1 MQYLDSLNKI
11 YGPLVR
17 ISPNEV
23 VLSDLQATKDIH
35 RVGTSFRKSDWYSKL
50 TTAREHNI
58 FSLVDPKAHQERRRL
73 LSHPLSEGPLR
84 ELEPVVLENVELA
97 IRKIQERM
105 DTDGSADLLKWF
117 FFMATDIIGQLSFGE
132 SFRMLE
138 YGKETQYS
146 IDLKNVTFYNALLV
160 EIPLIMKV
168 VSAIPCSFI
177 KNITSAAARRT
188 AYAENL
194 LNRYRQYLKSNPDC
208 EKPMLLSRELKA
220 HDAGQISHDV
230 IESDAEAYIL
240 GGSDTTAITLTYL
253 VWVVSEHPAVQ
264 QRLIREVRSL
274 PDGFKAD
281 DLKKLSYM
289 GQVIEE
295 SLRLYGAAPGDLPRA
310 VPAGGKRL
318 CGHYI
323 PGGLTVTT
331 QAFDPSRWENP
342 TQDMKDAFMP
352 FGAGSRI
359 CLGLHLARL
368 ELRMT
373 IAHFHR
379 AFPKGVRLTD
389 GMTDGDME
397 MENYFLIQPK
407 ARRCKVARA

>member
-1 MQYLDSLNKI
+1 MVFLHGYRYHWSVELWRVVSHVGIWQSKFLEYLYLEI
-11 YGPLVR
+11 
-17 ISPNEV
+17 
-23 VLSDLQATKDIH
+23 
-35 RVGTSFRKSDWYSKL
+35 
-50 TTAREHNI
+50 NI
-58 FSLVDPKAHQERRRL
+58 F
-73 LSHPLSEGPLR
+73 
-84 ELEPVVLENVELA
+84 
-97 IRKIQERM
+97 
-105 DTDGSADLLKWF
+105 
-117 FFMATDIIGQLSFGE
+117 DIFLQ
-132 SFRMLE
+132 
-138 YGKETQYS
+138 ETQYS

-331 QAFDPSRWENP
+331 QAYTMHRDP
-342 TQDMKDAFMP
+342 
-352 FGAGSRI
+352 RI
-359 CLGLHLARL
+359 FPEPEKLLPCIFRAR
-368 ELRMT
+368 
-373 IAHFHR
+373 IA
-379 AFPKGVRLTD
+379 KLTR
-389 GMTDGDME
+389 
-397 MENYFLIQPK
+397 YS
-407 ARRCKVARA
+407 